1 MVSKI
6 MKQNNFSKPRSLVDQ
21 IKHDLCAAI
30 EKGDLL
36 PGQQLKEVELQK
48 WFGVSRAPIREA
60 LRLLQGDGLI
70 IMDDYKKRCVRKI
83 TKKDIEEIF
92 PVMACLEGLAAGCA
106 ASKITTEQISKL
118 TGINLKMV
126 AAHKEKKYKLCTR
139 LNYEFHSIII
149 KIVDSHALNRAMR
162 SLTKGSI
169 WLWITNCYYERD
181 NSILLSIAEH
191 NRIITALSEGDSK
204 KADQEARNHI
214 DQVYCRSLGFA
225 IFDNE
230 GDYVLPILSNK
241 NQKEVS
247 E

>member
-1 MVSKI
+1 

-21 IKHDLCAAI
+21 IKNDLCDAI
-30 EKGDLL
+30 EKGALM

-70 IMDDYKKRCVRKI
+70 TMDDYKKRCVRRI

-92 PVMACLEGLAAGCA
+92 PVMACLEGLAAGLA
-106 ASKITTEQISKL
+106 ASKITTEQIGKL
-118 TGINLKMV
+118 TGISLKMA

-149 KIVDSHALNRAMR
+149 NIVDSHALNRAMR

-169 WLWITNCYYERD
+169 WLWITNCYYEKD
-181 NSILLSIAEH
+181 DSILLSISEH
-191 NRIITALSEGDSK
+191 NRIIKALKEKNSK
-204 KADQEARNHI
+204 KAEQEARNHI
-214 DQVYCRSLGFA
+214 NQVYQRSLEFA

-230 GDYVLPILSNK
+230 GDYVLTIDSNK
-241 NQKEVS
+241 KEVV